1 MVAKSWPRQS
11 STRPTSFRA
20 ARASASSSPF
30 AWCSNERFIAGSIV
44 AHDSTPVDEGWRRR
58 FATGLERV
66 DSSVTEP
73 VDSLPALLDAP
84 QCLAPVALG
93 GQPL

>member
-1 MVAKSWPRQS
+1 VTTPRTNALTEVGAHS
-11 STRPTSFRA
+11 CIGRIRSR
-20 ARASASSSPF
+20 ARAR
-30 AWCSNERFIAGSIV
+30 WCSNERFIAGSIV
-44 AHDSTPVDEGWRRR
+44 SHNSTPVDERWRSR
-58 FATGLERV
+58 FATGLKRV